1 MSSIYAENGRKSVGV
16 TIYQISRD
24 SRHYKPKHGI
34 IHIHYLLAFEGSDI
48 CAVLFS
54 KYILST

>member
-1 MSSIYAENGRKSVGV
+1 MAMSSIYAENGLKSVGV
-16 TIYQISRD
+16 TISQISRD

-34 IHIHYLLAFEGSDI
+34 IHIHYWLAFEGSDI

-54 KYILST
+54 